1 MLFQKLYTILA
12 QFESQT
18 TEKIFGYRRSFD
30 QISIRVSLH
39 KTLLSELLEYEKEYT
54 FTDLDEEIRY
64 FKCENPRFLKYGFYY
79 STLHDIELWFPMGSK
94 ECKREYYQSAFD
106 EVNRF
111 FIQNKEMILY
121 MRMNMSDN
129 DSTIFVKDSSN
140 NHIFA
145 MIEATNMLEH
155 FLNSLDDAQTAEEK
169 LKNFPQMTW
178 TGTLASLVLLI
189 KALVLSK
196 SINNGN
202 VTIVDLV
209 NYFQVMFNVD
219 LKDHYRKYQDI
230 KTSQDPTK
238 FLDYLIE
245 LIEKDIE
252 ESDEKLIKLR
262 KRK

>member
-1 MLFQKLYTILA
+1 MLFQKLQNILT

-18 TEKIFGYRRSFD
+18 KGKISGYRRSFD
-30 QISIRVSLH
+30 QINIRVNLY
-39 KTLLSELLEYEKEYT
+39 KNLLSELLETEKEHI
-54 FTDLDEEIRY
+54 FDDPNEEIRY
-64 FKCENPRFLKYGFYY
+64 YKYEKPKYLKYGFYY
-79 STLHDIELWFPMGSK
+79 GNLYDMELYLPNGSK
-94 ECKREYYQSAFD
+94 ECINEYYQRAF
-106 EVNRF
+106 NNLNQF
-111 FIQNKEMILY
+111 FIANKDMVIY
-121 MRMNMSDN
+121 RRMNRSDN
-129 DSTIFVKDSSN
+129 DSIIFVKDSPN

-145 MIEATNMLEH
+145 MIEATDMLEH
-155 FLNSLDDAQTAEEK
+155 FLNSVDDAQTAEEK
-169 LKNFPQMTW
+169 LKNFPLMTW

-202 VTIVDLV
+202 VTIVELV

-230 KTSQDPTK
+230 KGSQEPTK

-252 ESDEKLIKLR
+252 ESEEKLINRR